1 MKKILNG
8 CILETIEITK
18 ENVFLIDE
26 NKYYIY
32 NHKNQETIFTSNK
45 IKDIS
50 TVLYNETKDAILVIN
65 TTGCA
70 TIYENDIPI
79 FRFKTITDPTCSS
92 VFSIGKEF
100 FFIDRKNI
108 LKKVQDNRISTV
120 LEMKNAIEKVFRI
133 KDTVFLV
140 EVLRHSAIDPLN
152 VTSNVYVFPI
162 LENDFVYKNYIFC
175 DEGFI
180 DNIKSDFNSENIAF
194 LFDNPKGI
202 GRRQEI
208 QIFSISNFQ
217 KNELI
222 DIDEIEKEICSKG
235 RFVDYLS
242 NVENGTIALLWT
254 DCFIIYDFINKMVVF
269 KISLEN
275 AANLIQIKEDEFLI
289 ATWEGLYNVKI
300 QSSKDLNK
308 A

>member
-1 MKKILNG
+1 MEKILNG
-8 CILETIEITK
+8 CFLEIIEITK
-18 ENVFLIDE
+18 ENIFLIDE

-32 NHKNQETIFTSNK
+32 NHKNQEIIFTSNK

-50 TVLYNETKDAILVIN
+50 TVLYNETKDAILVID
-65 TTGCA
+65 TSGYA

-79 FRFKTITDPTCSS
+79 FSFKTITDPTCSS

-100 FFIDRKNI
+100 FFIDKRNI
-108 LKKVQDNRISTV
+108 LKKAHDNRISTV
-120 LEMKNAIEKVFRI
+120 LEMKNPVEKVTRI

-140 EVLRHSAIDPLN
+140 EVLRHSIIDPLN
-152 VTSNVYVFPI
+152 VTSNVYACPV
-162 LENDFVYKNYIFC
+162 LENDFIYPNSIFC

-180 DNIKSDFNSENIAF
+180 DNIKLDFNSENIAF
-194 LFDNPKGI
+194 LFDKPNGN

-208 QIFSISNFQ
+208 RIFSMSNFQ
-217 KNELI
+217 KIELI

-242 NVENGTIALLWT
+242 NVENDTVALLWS

-269 KISLEN
+269 KILLEN
-275 AANLIQIKEDEFLI
+275 AANLIQIKDDEFLI
-289 ATWEGLYNVKI
+289 ATWEGLYYI
-300 QSSKDLNK
+300 RQSK
-308 A
+308 

>member
-1 MKKILNG
+1 MHIDYKEKIKSIVENNIS
-8 CILETIEITK
+8 CYRSILDVKK
-18 ENVFLIDE
+18 ENRYLIDF
-26 NKYYIY
+26 I
-32 NHKNQETIFTSNK
+32 
-45 IKDIS
+45 
-50 TVLYNETKDAILVIN
+50 YNETKDAILVIN

-79 FRFKTITDPTCSS
+79 FRFKTITDPTCGS

-108 LKKVQDNRISTV
+108 LKKVHDNRISTV

-140 EVLRHSAIDPLN
+140 EVLRHSTIDPLN
-152 VTSNVYVFPI
+152 VTSNVYAFPI
-162 LENDFVYKNYIFC
+162 LENDFAYHNAIFS

-180 DNIKSDFNSENIAF
+180 DNIKLDFSSENLAF
-194 LFDNPKGI
+194 LFDKPKGI

-208 QIFSISNFQ
+208 QIFSMSNFQ
-217 KNELI
+217 KKELI

-242 NVENGTIALLWT
+242 NFENGTVALLWS
-254 DCFIIYDFINKMVVF
+254 DYFIIYDFRNKRIAF
-269 KISLEN
+269 KSPLEN
-275 AANLIQIKEDEFLI
+275 AANLIQIKEDEYLI
-289 ATWEGLYNVKI
+289 STWEGLYNVKI
-300 QSSKDLNK
+300 EKT
-308 A
+308 